1 MKKLREIREN
11 AGLTRRQLAEFIG
24 IKEARYGH
32 YENGRRELPVSIA
45 KKIGEVLEIN
55 WWELYEET

>member
-1 MKKLREIREN
+1 MKKLKEIREN
-11 AGLTRRQLAEFIG
+11 AGLSRRELSKLIG

-45 KKIGEVLEIN
+45 KKIGEVLEIK
-55 WWELYEET
+55 WWEIYE

>member
-1 MKKLREIREN
+1 MNRLKEIREN
-11 AGLTRRQLAEFIG
+11 VGLTSRELSSLIG

-45 KKIGEVLEIN
+45 KKIGKVLKIR
-55 WWELYEET
+55 WWEIYE

>member
-1 MKKLREIREN
+1 MNRLKEIREN
-11 AGLTRRQLAEFIG
+11 AGLTSRELSSLIE

-45 KKIGEVLEIN
+45 KKIGKVLKIR
-55 WWELYEET
+55 WWEIYE

>member
-1 MKKLREIREN
+1 MERLKEIRERT
-11 AGLTRRQLAEFIG
+11 GLSRRELSRLIG

-45 KKIGEVLEIN
+45 KKIGEILNIN
-55 WWELYEET
+55 WWEIYE